1 MIPNTSKY
9 MRYYL
14 IVVCF
19 LACNQ
24 INFAQETEKIVKK
37 DTVENQTN
45 AFKESFLFQNISTA
59 FGMPQNRSVV
69 IASTSTISGET
80 LKKFN
85 TPNLG
90 NTLFGQLSGLYVG
103 QAGSAPGNNDGP
115 RLAVRGRQT
124 FQDNGVMVLV
134 DGFETN
140 WSTLMP
146 DEIESVTVLKD
157 AAALAL
163 YGTDAANGVL
173 LITTKRGK
181 DTGKT
186 AFQFS
191 SRFGWHSASVL
202 PDLLGN
208 GDYAELFNKGMV
220 SDGKSISSGIFKSD
234 TIVNYYKSGQ
244 YPYLYPDVDWQNEML
259 KKNAFSQDYALTFS
273 GGKTD
278 AKYFVALGFA
288 NYEGLYGNTEKKR
301 TTNTNYDLKRYN
313 LRSNFDVNITKF
325 LSAAVNFRATVLE
338 KNFPNADENTL
349 WRTMSVF
356 NPYPVKTEQGKW
368 GGTQGYSDNP
378 VASILQRGYQSI
390 NDRTI
395 DANVKLVGKLDF
407 ITKGLQAFGQLN
419 FSNFFFDTYNKT
431 RGNSYDEL
439 IARPDL
445 IVPGVTPPGT
455 IPYNIVTKGSTD
467 NNFVITQGSG
477 NQYNRTTAL
486 AGLEY
491 EKQSGQHKIYASAIY
506 FQESY
511 KADGA
516 DMPFAKQRLMG
527 RVSYNYGSKYFAEF
541 GYSYSGS
548 ENFPKGNRFG
558 FFPSISAGWMLS
570 KEKFMAN
577 STDINLLKFRGSFG
591 LIGNDNVGNSGRFI
605 FNQFYGGSGN
615 FLLGNNLGIN
625 APTFTQGNLANKDVT
640 WEKAYRTNIGLDA
653 IFFKKLSVSVDYFF
667 ENRSDIFLNP
677 SGYIPAVMGATFNN
691 VNKGKTKSSG
701 GELEVTYNEKI
712 GAVGFYIGGNVSY
725 ATNEIVDIAEPAP
738 AAPYLYAKGNPI
750 NQPFVLTS
758 IGFFKDNADIASSP
772 KQLFGTVR
780 PGDIKYKDQN
790 NDGFIDNN
798 DRTPIGYTNLP
809 ELIYAIN
816 GGANFAGFD
825 FNVFFQGAAN
835 RTVSLLDNGI
845 IIPFLNGGVQPTQ
858 WVKDNHWTSERGDN
872 AKFPRLTTEQNDNNY
887 RASTLWQRSGS
898 FIRLRNLELGY
909 TLLESA
915 TKRAKLN
922 SLRFFLS
929 GNNLF
934 TWDQINEL
942 NVDPE
947 VMNIFSHPAL
957 KSFNIGFNLKF

>member
-1 MIPNTSKY
+1 MK
-9 MRYYL
+9 YYL
-14 IVVCF
+14 LIACFIVS
-19 LACNQ
+19 NQ
-24 INFAQETEKIVKK
+24 IAFAQNIKTETKA
-37 DTVENQTN
+37 DTLALKSNVIKEN
-45 AFKESFLFQNISTA
+45 FLFQQVSTA
-59 FGMPQNRSVV
+59 FGTSKNRSV
-69 IASTSTISGET
+69 IISSTSTVSGET
-80 LKKFN
+80 LKRFN

-90 NTLFGQLSGLYVG
+90 NTLFGQLGGFYVG

-115 RLAVRGRQT
+115 RLALRGRQT

-146 DEIESVTVLKD
+146 DEIESITVFKD
-157 AAALAL
+157 AGSLAL
-163 YGTDAANGVL
+163 FGSDGANGVL
-173 LITTKRGK
+173 SITTKRGN
-181 DTGKT
+181 DNGKT
-186 AFQFS
+186 NIQFS
-191 SRFGWHSASVL
+191 SRFGLHSATVL
-202 PDLLGN
+202 PNLLGN

-234 TIVNYYKSGQ
+234 SIVNYYKSGQ
-244 YPYLYPDVDWQNEML
+244 HPYLYPNVDWQSEML
-259 KKNAFSQDYALTFS
+259 KKNAFSQDYSLTFS
-273 GGKTD
+273 GGRTD
-278 AKYFVALGFA
+278 AKYFVGLGYA
-288 NYEGLYGNTEKKR
+288 NYEGLYGNTENRR

-313 LRSNFDVNITKF
+313 LRSNFDVNITDF

-338 KNFPNADENTL
+338 KNFPNAAENTL

-390 NDRTI
+390 NDRTV

-431 RGNSYDEL
+431 RGNAYDEL

-455 IPYNIVTKGSTD
+455 IPYDVVTKGSTN
-467 NNFVITQGSG
+467 NNFVITQGNG
-477 NQYNRTTAL
+477 TQYNRTTTL

-491 EKQSGQHKIYASAIY
+491 QKQKGQHTIYASAIY

-511 KADGA
+511 KADG
-516 DMPFAKQRLMG
+516 DELPFAKQRIMG
-527 RVSYNYGSKYFAEF
+527 RISYNYNSKYFAEF

-558 FFPSISAGWMLS
+558 FFPSFSAGWMLS

-577 STDINLLKFRGSFG
+577 STSINLLKIRGSFG
-591 LIGNDNVGNSGRFI
+591 LLGNDNVGNSSRFI
-605 FNQFYGGSGN
+605 FNQFYAGSGN
-615 FLLGNNLGIN
+615 YLLGNNLGIN
-625 APTFTQGNLANKDVT
+625 APTFTQGNLANRDVT

-653 IFFKKLSVSVDYFF
+653 LLFKKLSVSVDYFF
-667 ENRSDIFLNP
+667 ENRNDIFLNP
-677 SGYIPAVMGATFNN
+677 SSYIPALMGATFNN

-701 GELEVTYNEKI
+701 GELELTYNGKL
-712 GAVGFYIGGNVSY
+712 GAVGFYIGGNVGY
-725 ATNEIVDIAEPAP
+725 TTNEIVDIAEPVP

-750 NQPFVLTS
+750 NQPFILTA

-772 KQLFGTVR
+772 QQLFGSVR
-780 PGDIKYKDQN
+780 PGDVKYKDQN

-809 ELIYAIN
+809 ELIYALN
-816 GGANFAGFD
+816 GGAKFAGFD

-835 RTVSLLDNGI
+835 RTVSLLDNGN

-858 WVKDNHWTSERGDN
+858 WVKDNHWTPERGDN

-909 TLLESA
+909 TLPESL

-934 TWDQINEL
+934 TWDQIDEL

-947 VMNIFSHPAL
+947 VMNMFIHPAL
-957 KSFNIGFNLKF
+957 KSFNFGFNLKF